1 MAPGSDVGKRFG
13 PYELRS
19 LLGKGGMGEVYEA
32 YDTVKDRVV
41 ALKLLSD
48 ELAQDPEY
56 QVRFRRESQAAARLA
71 EPHIIPIHDWGVID
85 GRLFI
90 DMRLVP
96 GSDLRTI
103 LQTSGAL
110 SPHRAV
116 SVIEQIAAALDAAH
130 ADGLVHRDVKPANIL
145 VTEAGF
151 AYLADFGIAHTEGDS
166 AITMVGVAIG
176 SYTYMAPERFDIG
189 PVTSRADIY
198 SLACVLHECLTG
210 ASPFPAASMSVLI
223 RSHLAEPPPRPS
235 VQRPG
240 VPAALDAVI
249 ARGMAKDPNDRFPTA
264 AELARA
270 ARAALPAAAGT
281 PAAGSAPATGGF
293 ARLVV
298 RPPDPSRTG
307 ELSAVAPE
315 STGEVSL
322 PVILP
327 SGPTEVSPTET
338 QFTLPT
344 QEIAAAPG
352 TGPVPQVR
360 PFPDAHLYEGA
371 QLHPAVDPAARPDV
385 GDYASADAPTL
396 LGAIAASAST
406 GAGDEPGPAARGRGG
421 DAPYP
426 PGETTRVYGTAE
438 SAPTVRHP
446 GADFRAESDRGGY
459 PADRETRIYGA
470 AGLGAGPDDDRPAD
484 GYPADQETRIYGA
497 PVEPAPAPAP
507 GYGSSPGHPQPA
519 GYGAPPPPSY
529 GEPAGYGTPDRRA
542 AGGYGEEYAADQGG
556 YAAGGY
562 PPAGPAGYP
571 PDPYAHDPYAHDR
584 YAPQGSRRSVVLP
597 IVIGVLVV
605 AVIAIGAV
613 VGLQMFGSDDSE
625 STTAQTTAAAPT
637 SAAART
643 RGAPRAARAAP
654 PNAPPPPLPR
664 PPGGGPSG
672 PPSPP
677 PPTPPPPPPG
687 APPPGRPRT
696 GGATGSARTS
706 TTSARPTPIAL
717 PPGAR
722 PCGPPAT
729 VAFANAAAGTTVT
742 SCEFAEEVRKAYAA
756 AAGGGRGSAPASVVA
771 ASPITG
777 RTYTMSCSEQD
788 RLVTCTGGDNAVVYV
803 Y

>member
-1 MAPGSDVGKRFG
+1 MTARSQRPPAPGSGGLTPVVAPGSDVGKRFG

-322 PVILP
+322 PVIRP

-344 QEIAAAPG
+344 QEIATAPG

-385 GDYASADAPTL
+385 SGYASAGAPTL
-396 LGAIAASAST
+396 LGGIAASAST
-406 GAGDEPGPAARGRGG
+406 GAGDEPGTAARGRGG

-426 PGETTRVYGTAE
+426 PSETTRVYGTAE
-438 SAPTVRHP
+438 SAPAVRHP
-446 GADFRAESDRGGY
+446 GAADFRAESDRGGY
-459 PADRETRIYGA
+459 PADQETRMYGS

-497 PVEPAPAPAP
+497 PVEPPPA
-507 GYGSSPGHPQPA
+507 YGSSPGYPQPA

-542 AGGYGEEYAADQGG
+542 GGGYGEEYAADQGG
-556 YAAGGY
+556 YAAAGY
-562 PPAGPAGYP
+562 PPAGPTGYQ
-571 PDPYAHDPYAHDR
+571 PDPYAHDPYTHDP
-584 YAPQGSRRSVVLP
+584 YAPQGRRRSAVLP

-613 VGLQMFGSDDSE
+613 VGLQMFGSDDPE

-637 SAAART
+637 SAAA
-643 RGAPRAARAAP
+643 
-654 PNAPPPPLPR
+654 
-664 PPGGGPSG
+664 
-672 PPSPP
+672 
-677 PPTPPPPPPG
+677 
-687 APPPGRPRT
+687 RT

-756 AAGGGRGSAPASVVA
+756 AAGDGRGSAPASVVA

-788 RLVTCTGGDNAVVYV
+788 RLVTCSGGDNAVVYV

>member
-1 MAPGSDVGKRFG
+1 MVAPGSDVGKRFG

-344 QEIAAAPG
+344 QEIATAPG

-385 GDYASADAPTL
+385 GDYASAGTPTL
-396 LGAIAASAST
+396 LGGIAASAST
-406 GAGDEPGPAARGRGG
+406 GAGDEPGTAARGRGG

-470 AGLGAGPDDDRPAD
+470 AGLGAGPDDDRPAN

-507 GYGSSPGHPQPA
+507 GYGSSPGYPQPA

-613 VGLQMFGSDDSE
+613 VGLQMFDSDDSE
-625 STTAQTTAAAPT
+625 ATTAQTTAAAPT

-643 RGAPRAARAAP
+643 RGAPRSARATTTTARPAP
-654 PNAPPPPLPR
+654 HPR
-664 PPGGGPSG
+664 PPGG
-672 PPSPP
+672 
-677 PPTPPPPPPG
+677 
-687 APPPGRPRT
+687 
-696 GGATGSARTS
+696 
-706 TTSARPTPIAL
+706 
-717 PPGAR
+717 R
-722 PCGPPAT
+722 PCGPP
-729 VAFANAAAGTTVT
+729 GP
-742 SCEFAEEVRKAYAA
+742 
-756 AAGGGRGSAPASVVA
+756 G
-771 ASPITG
+771 
-777 RTYTMSCSEQD
+777 
-788 RLVTCTGGDNAVVYV
+788 AV
-803 Y
+803 

>member
-116 SVIEQIAAALDAAH
+116 SIIEQIAAALDAAH

-270 ARAALPAAAGT
+270 ARAALPAAAGA

-322 PVILP
+322 PVIRP

-344 QEIAAAPG
+344 QEIGVAPG

-371 QLHPAVDPAARPDV
+371 QLHPAVDPAARPDLP
-385 GDYASADAPTL
+385 DYASPAAPTL
-396 LGAIAASAST
+396 LGGIAAAAST
-406 GAGDEPGPAARGRGG
+406 GSGGSGTAPRGHDGG

-426 PGETTRVYGTAE
+426 PSETTRVYGAAE
-438 SAPTVRHP
+438 SAPTARDP
-446 GADFRAESDRGGY
+446 GAAGYRDDEDRGGY
-459 PADRETRIYGA
+459 PADQETRFYGA
-470 AGLGAGPDDDRPAD
+470 GGFGARPDDDRAADDGPAG

-497 PVEPAPAPAP
+497 PVEPAPGHAPA
-507 GYGSSPGHPQPA
+507 YGSSPGYPQPA
-519 GYGAPPPPSY
+519 GYGAPPPPPY
-529 GEPAGYGTPDRRA
+529 GEPADYGAPDPR
-542 AGGYGEEYAADQGG
+542 AGGYGEEYGAER
-556 YAAGGY
+556 GGY
-562 PPAGPAGYP
+562 PPGGHPPAGYQ
-571 PDPYAHDPYAHDR
+571 PDPYAHDPYAHDP
-584 YAPQGSRRSVVLP
+584 YAPHGRRRSVVLP

-613 VGLQMFGSDDSE
+613 VGLQMFGSDDAE

-643 RGAPRAARAAP
+643 
-654 PNAPPPPLPR
+654 
-664 PPGGGPSG
+664 GG
-672 PPSPP
+672 
-677 PPTPPPPPPG
+677 T
-687 APPPGRPRT
+687 
-696 GGATGSARTS
+696 TGSARTS

-729 VAFANAAAGTTVT
+729 VAFANAAVGTQVT

>member
-1 MAPGSDVGKRFG
+1 MVAPGSDVGKRFG

-270 ARAALPAAAGT
+270 ARAALPAAAGA

-322 PVILP
+322 PVIRP
-327 SGPTEVSPTET
+327 SRPTEVSPTET

-344 QEIAAAPG
+344 QEIATAPG

-371 QLHPAVDPAARPDV
+371 Q
-385 GDYASADAPTL
+385 
-396 LGAIAASAST
+396 
-406 GAGDEPGPAARGRGG
+406 
-421 DAPYP
+421 
-426 PGETTRVYGTAE
+426 
-438 SAPTVRHP
+438 
-446 GADFRAESDRGGY
+446 
-459 PADRETRIYGA
+459 
-470 AGLGAGPDDDRPAD
+470 
-484 GYPADQETRIYGA
+484 
-497 PVEPAPAPAP
+497 
-507 GYGSSPGHPQPA
+507 
-519 GYGAPPPPSY
+519 
-529 GEPAGYGTPDRRA
+529 
-542 AGGYGEEYAADQGG
+542 
-556 YAAGGY
+556 
-562 PPAGPAGYP
+562 
-571 PDPYAHDPYAHDR
+571 
-584 YAPQGSRRSVVLP
+584 
-597 IVIGVLVV
+597 
-605 AVIAIGAV
+605 
-613 VGLQMFGSDDSE
+613 
-625 STTAQTTAAAPT
+625 
-637 SAAART
+637 
-643 RGAPRAARAAP
+643 
-654 PNAPPPPLPR
+654 
-664 PPGGGPSG
+664 
-672 PPSPP
+672 
-677 PPTPPPPPPG
+677 
-687 APPPGRPRT
+687 
-696 GGATGSARTS
+696 
-706 TTSARPTPIAL
+706 
-717 PPGAR
+717 
-722 PCGPPAT
+722 
-729 VAFANAAAGTTVT
+729 
-742 SCEFAEEVRKAYAA
+742 
-756 AAGGGRGSAPASVVA
+756 
-771 ASPITG
+771 
-777 RTYTMSCSEQD
+777 
-788 RLVTCTGGDNAVVYV
+788 
-803 Y
+803 

>member
-264 AELARA
+264 TELARA
-270 ARAALPAAAGT
+270 ARAALPAAAGA

-322 PVILP
+322 PVIRP

-344 QEIAAAPG
+344 QEIGVAPG

-371 QLHPAVDPAARPDV
+371 QLHPAVDPAARADMN
-385 GDYASADAPTL
+385 DYASPAAPTL
-396 LGAIAASAST
+396 LGGLAAAAST
-406 GAGDEPGPAARGRGG
+406 GAGDESGAGMRGRGG
-421 DAPYP
+421 SDAPYP
-426 PGETTRVYGTAE
+426 PSETTRVYGAAE
-438 SAPTVRHP
+438 SAPTARHP
-446 GADFRAESDRGGY
+446 GAGDYRDEPDRGGY
-459 PADRETRIYGA
+459 PADRETRVFGA
-470 AGLGAGPDDDRPAD
+470 GGFGTGPDDDRPD
-484 GYPADQETRIYGA
+484 DRPSGGYPADQETRIYGA
-497 PVEPAPAPAP
+497 PVEPAP
-507 GYGSSPGHPQPA
+507 GYGSSPGYPQPA

-529 GEPAGYGTPDRRA
+529 GEPAGYGTPDRPA
-542 AGGYGEEYAADQGG
+542 GGGYGEEYAADQGG
-556 YAAGGY
+556 YPPGGY
-562 PPAGPAGYP
+562 PPAGYQPDPYA
-571 PDPYAHDPYAHDR
+571 PDPYAHDPYA
-584 YAPQGSRRSVVLP
+584 PQGRRRSVVLP

-643 RGAPRAARAAP
+643 
-654 PNAPPPPLPR
+654 
-664 PPGGGPSG
+664 
-672 PPSPP
+672 
-677 PPTPPPPPPG
+677 
-687 APPPGRPRT
+687 

-722 PCGPPAT
+722 PCGPPQT
-729 VAFANAAAGTTVT
+729 VAFANAAAGTQVT

>member
-322 PVILP
+322 PVIRP

-385 GDYASADAPTL
+385 SGYASAGAPTL
-396 LGAIAASAST
+396 LGGIAASAST

-426 PGETTRVYGTAE
+426 PSETTRVYGTAE

-446 GADFRAESDRGGY
+446 GAADFRAESDRGGY
-459 PADRETRIYGA
+459 PADQETRMYGA
-470 AGLGAGPDDDRPAD
+470 AGLGAGPDDDGPVDDRSAD

-497 PVEPAPAPAP
+497 PVEPAPAATP
-507 GYGSSPGHPQPA
+507 GYGSSPGYPQPA
-519 GYGAPPPPSY
+519 GYGASPPPSY
-529 GEPAGYGTPDRRA
+529 GEPAGYGIPDRRA
-542 AGGYGEEYAADQGG
+542 GGGYGEEYAADQGG

-562 PPAGPAGYP
+562 PPAGPTGYQ
-571 PDPYAHDPYAHDR
+571 PDPYAHDPYAHDP
-584 YAPQGSRRSVVLP
+584 YAPQGRRRSVVLP

-637 SAAART
+637 SAAA
-643 RGAPRAARAAP
+643 
-654 PNAPPPPLPR
+654 
-664 PPGGGPSG
+664 
-672 PPSPP
+672 
-677 PPTPPPPPPG
+677 
-687 APPPGRPRT
+687 RT

>member
-1 MAPGSDVGKRFG
+1 MVAPGSDVGKRFG

-116 SVIEQIAAALDAAH
+116 SIIEQIAAALDAAH

-189 PVTSRADIY
+189 PVTGRADIY

-249 ARGMAKDPNDRFPTA
+249 ARGMAKDPAERYETA

-270 ARAALPAAAGT
+270 ARAALPAAAGA

-298 RPPDPSRTG
+298 RPPDPARTG
-307 ELSAVAPE
+307 EMSAVAPE

-322 PVILP
+322 PVIRP

-344 QEIAAAPG
+344 QEIAVAPG

-371 QLHPAVDPAARPDV
+371 QLHPAVDPAARPDAA
-385 GDYASADAPTL
+385 DYASPAAPTL
-396 LGAIAASAST
+396 LGGLAAAAST
-406 GAGDEPGPAARGRGG
+406 GDQYGTGPGDSGSGG

-426 PGETTRVYGTAE
+426 PSETTRVYGSAE
-438 SAPTVRHP
+438 SAPTAHHP
-446 GADFRAESDRGGY
+446 GPGGPPADHERGGY
-459 PADRETRIYGA
+459 PADQQTRFYGA
-470 AGLGAGPDDDRPAD
+470 GGFGGRPDDDRAPAD
-484 GYPADQETRIYGA
+484 GPAGGYPADQETRIYGA
-497 PVEPAPAPAP
+497 PVDPAP
-507 GYGSSPGHPQPA
+507 GHGSSPGYPQPA
-519 GYGAPPPPSY
+519 GYGAPPSY
-529 GEPAGYGTPDRRA
+529 GEPAGYGAPDPR
-542 AGGYGEEYAADQGG
+542 AGGYGEDYAADQGG
-556 YAAGGY
+556 YPPAGY
-562 PPAGPAGYP
+562 PPAGSPGYQ
-571 PDPYAHDPYAHDR
+571 PDPYAQDPYARDP
-584 YAPQGSRRSVVLP
+584 YATQGRRRSVVLP

-613 VGLQMFGSDDSE
+613 VGLQMFGSDDTE
-625 STTAQTTAAAPT
+625 PTAARTTAAAPT
-637 SAAART
+637 SAAA
-643 RGAPRAARAAP
+643 
-654 PNAPPPPLPR
+654 
-664 PPGGGPSG
+664 
-672 PPSPP
+672 
-677 PPTPPPPPPG
+677 
-687 APPPGRPRT
+687 RT

-706 TTSARPTPIAL
+706 TTSAKPTPIAL

-722 PCGPPAT
+722 PCGPPAQ
-729 VAFANAAAGTTVT
+729 VAFANAAAGTEVT

-771 ASPITG
+771 ASPVTG
-777 RTYTMSCSEQD
+777 RTYTMNCSEQD